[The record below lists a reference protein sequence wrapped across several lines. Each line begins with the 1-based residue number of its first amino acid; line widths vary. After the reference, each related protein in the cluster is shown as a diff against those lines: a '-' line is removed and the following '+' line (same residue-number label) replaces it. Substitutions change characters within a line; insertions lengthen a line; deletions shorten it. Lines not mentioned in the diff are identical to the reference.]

1 MIVSHV
7 KLIATIP
14 IDVAQR
20 VIESWARNM
29 KDEAPDMYAKMLS
42 RIPDMK
48 RFVERL
54 GQPSHDG
61 YAPFVNPTFVS
72 KGGQG
77 YDDIEAGQASNIKRS
92 YDKYRAKLDYMF
104 ATVDG
109 IPAKRFKDMVEQMKG
124 VYGLGAIART
134 LPFTGTKIE
143 GRSCAPLAA
152 MWLVNDL
159 TVLDQLRSADKVL
172 EGGPIL
178 VTAPNEVPS
187 FKVALNQR
195 LIQAGAS
202 IVKRNFDAAAFA
214 EHNDRTNNLV
224 QHFLNPGL
232 GLNPFAT
239 GGPSHVDY
247 ILEHDQLF
255 LDIQV
260 DRV

>member
-1 MIVSHV
+1 MIISHV

-20 VIESWARNM
+20 VIESWARNI

-61 YAPFVNPTFVS
+61 FAPFVNPAFVN

-77 YDDIEAGQASNIKRS
+77 HDDIEASQASNIKLS
-92 YDKYRAKLDYMF
+92 YDKYRIKLERMF
-104 ATVDG
+104 ETVDG
-109 IPAKRFKDMVEQMKG
+109 IPAKRFKEIVDLMKG
-124 VYGLGAIART
+124 VYGAGAIART

-143 GRSCAPLAA
+143 GRGLAPLAG

-159 TVLDQLRSADKVL
+159 TVMDQIRSADKVL
-172 EGGPIL
+172 EGGPTR
-178 VTAPNEVPS
+178 VCSAETVPD
-187 FKVALNQR
+187 FKVMLNQR

-214 EHNDRTNNLV
+214 AHNDRINHMVQSLV
-224 QHFLNPGL
+224 DPGL
-232 GLNPFAT
+232 GLMPFAT
-239 GGPSHVDY
+239 GAPSHVDY
-247 ILEHDQLF
+247 IMEDDQLF
-255 LDIQV
+255 LDVQV
-260 DRV
+260 SQI

>member
-1 MIVSHV
+1 
-7 KLIATIP
+7 
-14 IDVAQR
+14 
-20 VIESWARNM
+20 M

-61 YAPFVNPTFVS
+61 YAPSLNPAFVNKS
-72 KGGQG
+72 GQG
-77 YDDIEAGQASNIKRS
+77 HDDIQASQASNIKLS
-92 YDKYRAKLDYMF
+92 YEKYRAKLEFMF
-104 ATVDG
+104 GTVDG
-109 IPAKRFKDMVEQMKG
+109 IPAKRFKEMVEQMKG

-143 GRSCAPLAA
+143 GRGPAPLAS

-159 TVLDQLRSADKVL
+159 TVLDQIRAADKVL
-172 EGGPIL
+172 EGGPTR
-178 VTAPNEVPS
+178 VCSAETVPD
-187 FKVALNQR
+187 FRVMLNQR

-214 EHNDRTNNLV
+214 AQNARINHMVQSLV
-224 QHFLNPGL
+224 DPGL
-232 GLNPFAT
+232 GLTPFAT
-239 GGPSHVDY
+239 GGLSHVDY
-247 ILEHDQLF
+247 IMEHDQLF

-260 DRV
+260 NQI